1 MTTFCEVV
9 IFDEFSSRSNKAAED
24 ILKEAKRLEKKYNYF
39 DSSSY
44 LAALNS
50 KKERVLDMETKNIL
64 KLAKD
69 FYKKTDK
76 IFDITVATFKDFYK
90 NSKNLKELD
99 KNIQSVKEYV
109 GCEHFQIKKSKLYFD
124 NPYTKLDLGGMIKE
138 YAVDKAVKIL
148 KKHKIKS
155 ALVNFGGDIFALGK
169 KPNGEKYSIGIKDP
183 KEKNHFITFALLEN
197 EALATSA
204 SYERYLKVE
213 DKKFSHI
220 ISATKQNQE
229 ILSVSIISSSCLK
242 SGIYATSLMIKPTL
256 NINDKSIKI
265 FDNYCKLVLGE

>member
-9 IFDEFSSRSNKAAED
+9 IFGENSSLSDKVASD

-44 LAALNS
+44 LFALNS
-50 KKERVLDMETKNIL
+50 RKEKVLDMETNNIL

-90 NSKNLKELD
+90 NSKNLKELENSI
-99 KNIQSVKEYV
+99 KSVKEYV

-138 YAVDKAVKIL
+138 YAVDKVVKIL
-148 KKHKIKS
+148 KKYKIKS
-155 ALVNFGGDIFALGK
+155 ALVNFGGDIFALEK

-183 KEKNHFITFALLEN
+183 KEKNRFATFALLEN

-204 SYERYLKVE
+204 SYERYLQVE
-213 DKKFSHI
+213 EKKFSHI
-220 ISATKQNQE
+220 LSTSKQNQE

-242 SGIYATSLMIKPTL
+242 SGIYATSLMINPKL
-256 NINDKSIKI
+256 KINDRSIKI
-265 FDNYCKLVLGE
+265 FDNYCKLALGE

>member
-9 IFDEFSSRSNKAAED
+9 IFDEFNSHSNKAAED

-44 LAALNS
+44 LFALNS
-50 KKERVLDMETKNIL
+50 RREKVLDFETQHIL

-90 NSKNLKELD
+90 TSKDLKELE
-99 KNIQSVKEYV
+99 KNIQRVKEYV
-109 GCEHFQIKKSKLYFD
+109 GCEHFSIKKGKLYFD

-148 KKHKIKS
+148 KKHKINS

-204 SYERYLKVE
+204 SYERYAQVE
-213 DKKFSHI
+213 DKRFSHI
-220 ISATKQNQE
+220 ISTSKQNE
-229 ILSVSIISSSCLK
+229 KILSVSVISTSCLK
-242 SGIYATSLMIKPTL
+242 SGIYATSLMINPKL
-256 NINDKSIKI
+256 KISDRSIKV
-265 FDNYCKLVLGE
+265 FDNYCKIDLGE